1 MRARLQGI
9 NRVRK
14 RLASGQVMV
23 YHYHRGTG
31 QRLPGEPGS
40 AEFIAAYA
48 AAEASRP
55 ARAAILANELAE
67 YLRSPHF
74 AKKADS
80 TQREYRRLVG
90 KLEAVF
96 GDMPLRALDSP
107 KAAGVFLDWHEEMG
121 ADTPR
126 EADNALQ
133 LLSMILKRAKRRG
146 RIKSNPLA
154 DGFDRQ
160 HQGNRADSIW
170 TESDVKRFMDAA
182 PIELQRAMIVFMH
195 TGQRY
200 GDVIRMRWADY
211 DGASLSLTQ
220 RKTAEPVQIPVTD
233 ALRRMLDGMP
243 RTGPYILTRADG
255 RPWFT
260 DGNDKALSK
269 AWAAHMR
276 AAGLWR
282 ADPAE
287 RLQLRD
293 LRGTTVTLLFE
304 AGAELGQICA
314 ITGHT
319 LKSAASI
326 LDRYRKRTR
335 AAAVAAIRAF
345 EAAPSAAFANRLQ
358 TASHAVAAP
367 LVKNEGDQVVKWY
380 RLPDSNG
387 RPPDPQSGA
396 LTN

>member
-1 MRARLQGI
+1 MRGI
-9 NRVRK
+9 NTVRK
-14 RLASGQVMV
+14 RLAGGRVAV
-23 YHYHRGTG
+23 YHYHRATG
-31 QRLPGEPGS
+31 LRLPGDPGS
-40 AEFIAAYA
+40 PEFVAALA

-55 ARAAILANELAE
+55 ARAATLAHELGK
-67 YLRSPHF
+67 YLRSPAY
-74 AKKADS
+74 AKRADS
-80 TQREYRRLVG
+80 TKREYRRLVG

-96 GDMPLRALDSP
+96 GDMPLRALGSP
-107 KAAGVFLDWHEEMG
+107 RAAGVFLDWHEEL
-121 ADTPR
+121 ALDTPR
-126 EADNALQ
+126 EADNALA
-133 LLSMILKRAKRRG
+133 LLALILKRAKRRG
-146 RIKSNPLA
+146 RIPANPLA
-154 DGFDRQ
+154 EGFERQ
-160 HQGNRADSIW
+160 HHGDRSEMIW
-170 TESDVKRFMDAA
+170 TESDVARFMRVA
-182 PIELQRAMIVFMH
+182 PLELQRAMILFMH
-195 TGQRY
+195 SGQRY
-200 GDVIRMRWADY
+200 GDVIRIRWEDY
-211 DGASLSLTQ
+211 DGASLRLTQ
-220 RKTAEPVQIPVTD
+220 RKTGEPVHIPVTD
-233 ALRRMLDGMP
+233 ALRRMLDGMS

-260 DGNDKALSK
+260 EQDDKALSK

-282 ADPAE
+282 VDPSE

-345 EAAPSAAFANRLQ
+345 EASPSAAFANRLQ
-358 TASHAVAAP
+358 TASPAVSGAM
-367 LVKNEGDQVVKWY
+367 VKPKGEQDVGWY
-380 RLPDSNG
+380 RLPGSNG
-387 RPPDPQSGA
+387 GPPDPQSGA